1 MFDGVWNGGNL
12 DEVGLG
18 VAEAEAEL
26 ETLDPPPLDLGD
38 AVQGVVV
45 GNLLLL
51 EGGQLLVE
59 FAQQLVHP
67 HPLHQLLLEREQLEA
82 EVKIFCALTEN
93 MFRFIPVFSRGD
105 GVVLLVLD
113 NRVPAAG
120 GELEPVQILLLLLHD
135 HDPLPLLDLLRRGL
149 HQTCKQRLTM
159 FSTILRGGDAD

>member
-1 MFDGVWNGGNL
+1 MFVYL

-51 EGGQLLVE
+51 EGGQLLVQL
-59 FAQQLVHP
+59 AQQLVHP

-82 EVKIFCALTEN
+82 EVEIFCALTEN
-93 MFRFIPVFSRGD
+93 MFRFVPVFSGGG

-113 NRVPAAG
+113 NRVSAAG

-159 FSTILRGGDAD
+159 FGTILRGGGAD

>member
-59 FAQQLVHP
+59 LAQQLVHP
-67 HPLHQLLLEREQLEA
+67 HSLHQLLLEREQLEA
-82 EVKIFCALTEN
+82 EVKILCALTEN
-93 MFRFIPVFSRGD
+93 LFCFIPVFSRGD
-105 GVVLLVLD
+105 GVVLLMLD
-113 NRVPAAG
+113 YCVPAAG

-149 HQTCKQRLTM
+149 CQTCKQ
-159 FSTILRGGDAD
+159 

>member
-67 HPLHQLLLEREQLEA
+67 HSLHQLLLEREQLEA
-82 EVKIFCALTEN
+82 EV
-93 MFRFIPVFSRGD
+93 
-105 GVVLLVLD
+105 
-113 NRVPAAG
+113 
-120 GELEPVQILLLLLHD
+120 
-135 HDPLPLLDLLRRGL
+135 
-149 HQTCKQRLTM
+149 
-159 FSTILRGGDAD
+159 